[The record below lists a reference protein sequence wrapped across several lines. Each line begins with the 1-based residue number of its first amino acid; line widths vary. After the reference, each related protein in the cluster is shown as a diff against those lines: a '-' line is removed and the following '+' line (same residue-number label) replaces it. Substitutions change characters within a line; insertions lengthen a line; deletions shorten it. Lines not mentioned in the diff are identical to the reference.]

1 MPRPLHVP
9 EVTLPSRTPS
19 PRQPLR
25 SVADALAPEAREGAR
40 RSCSWPARLA
50 SKAMLPRGGE
60 QPSVCASV
68 PVGAEA
74 SATGPHP
81 VRHAGVAGARSRWGP
96 PLRVVRGVT
105 HWVRDRR
112 PFRPQS
118 LDGAGLCLLWLGR
131 LSPAGGSARC
141 LGCRGDHA
149 AQQCRSP
156 GPCTP
161 SRGRVLPCCPAPP
174 FDFGGRRVSAGPPA
188 QGLRQ

>member
-81 VRHAGVAGARSRWGP
+81 VRHAGVGC
-96 PLRVVRGVT
+96 
-105 HWVRDRR
+105 
-112 PFRPQS
+112 S
-118 LDGAGLCLLWLGR
+118 LTV
-131 LSPAGGSARC
+131 GS
-141 LGCRGDHA
+141 
-149 AQQCRSP
+149 
-156 GPCTP
+156 
-161 SRGRVLPCCPAPP
+161 
-174 FDFGGRRVSAGPPA
+174 PA
-188 QGLRQ
+188 QGGPWCQTLTGYVTVVLSDLSP